1 MKNFQFYAPT
11 RIVFGKNSETKVG
24 KLLKQHGAAK
34 VLLHFGGQSAEK
46 SGLLDRTRTSMK
58 EAGVEFVELGGVV
71 PNPRLSLVYEGIE
84 LCKKEGVDFILSVG
98 GGSVIDSAKAI
109 GWGLCYD
116 GDVWDLYTGVARLK
130 KCMPQASILTLAA
143 TGSEMSNGSVITKEE
158 GMLKRSYSDDSCR
171 LQFSI
176 LNPELTYTL
185 PAYQTSCGVVDII
198 MHTLER
204 YFTTDEPMMMTDA
217 IAEGVI
223 RNTMVNGKILMADP
237 NNYNARGE
245 IMWTGSV
252 SHNDLTGLGVGSD
265 WSTHELEHELSG
277 MFDVAH
283 GAGLAAIWG
292 SWARFV
298 CSEKVERFETF
309 AKNVFDLEGE
319 NLAIRGIEA
328 MEAFFQEVEMPI
340 SIPQLLGHAITE
352 EEVDQLAKNCAYG
365 GRSIGGFKS
374 LPEDSM
380 RAIYAAANK

>member
-11 RIVFGKNSETKVG
+11 RIVFGKDSELKVG
-24 KLLKQHGAAK
+24 KLLKEAGATK
-34 VLLHFGGQSAEK
+34 VLLHFGGKSAEK
-46 SGLLDRTRTSMK
+46 SGLLGRVRASITES
-58 EAGVEFVELGGVV
+58 GIPFVELGGVV
-71 PNPRLSLVYEGIE
+71 PNPRLSLAHEGIE

-98 GGSVIDSAKAI
+98 GGSVIDSSKAI

-130 KCMPQASILTLAA
+130 KCVPQACILTIAA
-143 TGSEMSNGSVITKEE
+143 AGSEMSNGSVITKEE

-171 LQFSI
+171 LKFSI

-185 PAYQTSCGVVDII
+185 PAYQTSSGIVDII
-198 MHTLER
+198 MHTMER

-217 IAEGVI
+217 IAEGI
-223 RNTMVNGKILMADP
+223 LRNAMTNGHILMEDP
-237 NNYNARGE
+237 QNYNARGE
-245 IMWTGSV
+245 IMWTGSL
-252 SHNDLTGLGVGSD
+252 SHNDLTQLGTGSD

-283 GAGLAAIWG
+283 GAGLSAIWG

-298 CSEKVERFETF
+298 YTEKPERFENF
-309 AKNVFDLEGE
+309 AKKVFDLEGE

-328 MEAFFQEVEMPI
+328 MENFFQSLNMPI
-340 SIPQLLGHAITE
+340 SIPQLLGNPVTE
-352 EEVDQLAKNCAYG
+352 EQLDELARKCAYG

-374 LPEDSM
+374 LPEASM